1 MHCLMKRVS
10 LLLCVVLCAAE
21 LNQQT
26 EEKLWHYRNL
36 GKAFYENPTT
46 QIQAI
51 DVFKKALDLDP
62 KSVREQVNYALAL
75 LRGGKTNEGVAQL
88 QQVQKEDPKLPHTWF
103 NLGIYYRKNGDFEKA
118 TYQFEQM
125 TKLVPGE
132 PKSHYNLGVLY
143 KQANRMK
150 DAEDQFK
157 TAVALDQNLAAPHFQ
172 LYNVYRQ
179 GGSREQA
186 MAELQIF
193 QKLKKSQEGAAIPED
208 MEWCDYAEIWDP
220 IDMKPEA
227 QPPAAKYESRTL
239 AEGYDAKTSGILLL
253 DLDGT
258 GKTDLLAWSA
268 KGIDVYRQGAELVE
282 PAKTGLAGLTGVVS
296 VASGDFDNDGLPDLC
311 ILTDKAP
318 LLYRNVKGRFE
329 PVKADL
335 PSGRFE
341 KALWVDYDHDYDL
354 DLFLLGADA
363 KLVRNQGEGGFSDRT
378 ADYPFAKGHVVDAAL
393 TRVMAD
399 SKAFDIVASYAD
411 HAGVVYLD
419 KLGQHFE
426 AKPLDVLPA
435 GARALRAPDLD
446 HDSWLDLVY
455 DAGALL
461 NKHGEFAPGGGPGSG
476 PMLEAD
482 FDGDGRI
489 DQARITAD
497 GKLELAMNR
506 TPAKQNWL
514 TVQLVGIKNTKLAY
528 AAEVEVKT
536 GELYQKKLYDGV
548 PLTFDLHAHDKAD
561 TIRITWANGLIQN
574 ETDQAAG
581 KVYVY
586 REEQRL
592 SGSCPM
598 IWSWDGANYRF
609 ISDVLGTAP
618 LGASSGDGSY
628 FPVDHDEFIQIPGEA
643 LKNENGEYRI
653 RVSEELSEVAYLDQ
667 IRLLAVDHPAD
678 VDIFTND
685 KWKSPPFPEF
695 RLFGAKTRI
704 HPVSASDDAGRDLR
718 EALLRRDG
726 RFAGGFKRTRTAMA
740 DPHSLTMNFG
750 NAAVSN
756 RAVLVLNGWVDW
768 ADGSTFFAA
777 AQENRGRLETPR
789 LQVRDAQGNWK
800 TVIEDM
806 GMPSGSPKT
815 ISVDLTG
822 KFLSKSREVRI
833 VTSICIYWD
842 EAFLIE
848 DSAPPPAVLSRVPA
862 IAADLHYRGFSK
874 QISSGG
880 PDPGVYFYDVLR
892 QTPSWNPTPGLYT
905 RYGDVADLLTRVDDE
920 YVILGSGDEIG
931 LRFQAGALPP
941 LRAGWKRDFL
951 LKVDGWAK
959 DRDANTAFSDS
970 VEPLPFHGMTSYPY
984 PAGQHYPTDPE
995 HNAYRR
1001 KYNTRPALRLIRPLN
1016 QS

>member
-1 MHCLMKRVS
+1 MKRFS
-10 LLLCVVLCAAE
+10 LVLCCGLVCAAG
-21 LNQQT
+21 LNQET
-26 EEKLWHYRNL
+26 EEKLWRYRNL

-51 DVFKKALDLDP
+51 DVFKEALDLDP
-62 KSVREQVNYALAL
+62 GSVREQVNYALAL
-75 LRGGKTNEGVAQL
+75 MRGGKTEAGVAEL
-88 QQVQKEDPKLPHTWF
+88 QKVQKEDPKLPHTWF

-118 TYQFEQM
+118 TQQFEEM
-125 TKLVPGE
+125 TRLVPGE

-143 KQANRMK
+143 KQAGRMK
-150 DAEDQFK
+150 DAEEQFR
-157 TAVALDQNLAAPHFQ
+157 TAVRLDPNLAAPHFQ

-179 GGSREQA
+179 AGERDKA

-220 IDMKPEA
+220 IDMKPERV
-227 QPPAAKYESRTL
+227 PAPRYETRTL
-239 AEGYDAKTSGILLL
+239 AEGLDPKTSGVLLL

-258 GKTDLLAWSA
+258 GKSDLLAWSG
-268 KGIDVYRQGAELVE
+268 KGISIYRRGTELINGE
-282 PAKTGLAGLTGVVS
+282 KTGLAGLTGVVS

-311 ILTDKAP
+311 VLTDKAP

-329 PVKADL
+329 PFKADL
-335 PSGRFE
+335 PGGRFA

-354 DLFLLGADA
+354 DLFLFGDNPHL
-363 KLVRNQGEGGFSDRT
+363 LRNQGESGFVDRT
-378 ADYPFAKGHVVDAAL
+378 ADYPFVKGQPIDAVL

-399 SKAFDIVASYAD
+399 SKAFDIVAGYAD
-411 HAGVVYLD
+411 QHGVAYLD
-419 KLGQHFE
+419 KLGEHFE
-426 AKPLDVLPA
+426 TKPVEALPA
-435 GARALRAPDLD
+435 GAGSLKAQDVN

-455 DAGALL
+455 GGGVLM
-461 NKHGEFAPGGGPGSG
+461 NEHGEFTSG
-476 PMLEAD
+476 AGNGAGASVDAD

-489 DQARITAD
+489 DEARVASD
-497 GKLELAMNR
+497 GKLEVAMNR
-506 TPAKQNWL
+506 TPGPNNWI

-528 AAEVEVKT
+528 AAEVEVKA
-536 GELYQKKLYDGV
+536 GELYDKKIYDGV
-548 PLTFDLHAHDKAD
+548 PLTFNLLDHDKAD
-561 TIRITWANGLIQN
+561 TVRITWANGLIQN
-574 ETDQAAG
+574 ETDQGSG
-581 KVYVY
+581 KAYVY

-598 IWSWDGANYRF
+598 IWSWDGEKFRF

-643 LKNENGEYRI
+643 LKSENGEYRV

-667 IRLLAVDHPAD
+667 VRLIALDHPASI
-678 VDIFTND
+678 DIFTND
-685 KWKSPPFPEF
+685 KWKSPPFPDF
-695 RLFGAKTRI
+695 RLFGASRRVY
-704 HPVSASDDAGRDLR
+704 PVSAVDDAGHDLR
-718 EALLRRDG
+718 DALLRRDG
-726 RFAGGFKRTRTAMA
+726 KFAGGFKRTRTAMA
-740 DPHSLTMNFG
+740 EPHALTLDFG
-750 NAAVSN
+750 AAAPQN
-756 RAVLVLNGWVDW
+756 HAVLVMHGWTDW

-777 AQENRGRLETPR
+777 SQENRGSLVTPK

-815 ISVDLTG
+815 IAVDLTG
-822 KFLSKSREVRI
+822 KFRSRSREVRI
-833 VTSICIYWD
+833 LTSICIYWD

-848 DSAPPPAVLSRVPA
+848 DSAPPPAVLTGVPA
-862 IAADLHYRGFSK
+862 IEADLHYRGFSK

-880 PDPGVYFYDVLR
+880 SDPGVYFYDVLR
-892 QTPSWNPTPGLYT
+892 TTPSWNPTPGMYT
-905 RYGDVADLLTRVDDE
+905 RYGDVRELLTRVDDK
-920 YVILGSGDEIG
+920 YVIMGSGDEIG
-931 LRFQAGALPP
+931 LRFNAASLPP
-941 LRAGWKRDFL
+941 LKPGWKRDFL

-970 VEPLPFHGMTSYPY
+970 VEPLPFHGMTTYPY
-984 PAGQHYPTDPE
+984 PAGQHYPTDADHE
-995 HNAYRR
+995 AYRR
-1001 KYNTRPALRLIRPLN
+1001 KYNTRPALRLIRALK